1 MNEPK
6 IPIEDPHQAGC
17 PAATCS
23 ALVDMAIADYVA
35 MLERQN
41 KYLRKELHK
50 NEARLKWLHDCS
62 TGQTDPEGYEWGIY
76 RVKWENG
83 QAVSV
88 MQTNS
93 DLSDLDAEMAR
104 ELNTP
109 NAAISDSPTET
120 STEGEK
126 MNEPEQNAGTPE
138 QASSLHEVD
147 MPRERWI
154 ELMAN
159 DDLQLTL
166 EEMAGGWHWCN
177 DYDGL
182 LVGPGMSERENCC
195 CFAEGSGEAGH
206 IAIAQRP
213 ADNNQ
218 PKTTP

>member
-1 MNEPK
+1 MQT
-6 IPIEDPHQAGC
+6 DSQL
-17 PAATCS
+17 PATPPGSAPPGGS

-62 TGQTDPEGYEWGIY
+62 AGQTDPEGYEWGIY

-109 NAAISDSPTET
+109 NDQAQAQP
-120 STEGEK
+120 
-126 MNEPEQNAGTPE
+126 PPATPE
-138 QASSLHEVD
+138 RKEC
-147 MPRERWI
+147 
-154 ELMAN
+154 EL
-159 DDLQLTL
+159 
-166 EEMAGGWHWCN
+166 
-177 DYDGL
+177 
-182 LVGPGMSERENCC
+182 
-195 CFAEGSGEAGH
+195 
-206 IAIAQRP
+206 
-213 ADNNQ
+213 
-218 PKTTP
+218 